1 MWQALIP
8 LITGVLDKVLPDPQA
23 AAAAKLKMLEMAQA
37 GELAALAADTDLAK
51 GQLEINKVEA
61 ASPNLFIGGWRPAV
75 GWVCAAAFA
84 WNFIGLP
91 IAMFATAYFG
101 KQVQLAPAE
110 LGEMMPVLL
119 GMLGLGGMRSF
130 EKSKG
135 VAR

>member
-8 LITGVLDKVLPDPQA
+8 ILGTVLDKILPDTKA
-23 AAAAKLKMLEMAQA
+23 AAEAKIKVMEMAQQ
-37 GELAALAADTDLAK
+37 GELAVLAADTDLAK

-61 ASPNLFIGGWRPAV
+61 ASSSLFIGGWRPAV

-91 IAMFATAYFG
+91 IAMFIAAYMG
-101 KQVQLAPAE
+101 KSLQLAPADM
-110 LGEMMPVLL
+110 GEMLPVLL
-119 GMLGLGGMRSF
+119 GMLGLGSLRSF

>member
-1 MWQALIP
+1 MLQALIP
-8 LITGVLDKVLPDPQA
+8 VLGSVLDKVLPDPKA
-23 AAAAKLKMLEMAQA
+23 AADAKLRMLELAQT
-37 GELAALAADTDLAK
+37 GEMAALAADTELAK

-75 GWVCAAAFA
+75 GWVCAVAFA

-91 IAMFATAYFG
+91 IAMFASAYFG
-101 KQVQLAPAE
+101 KQVQLAPAD

-119 GMLGLGGMRSF
+119 GMLGLGGLRSY
-130 EKSKG
+130 EKAKG